1 MKKNNLILNLINFL
15 KKDILQNDDFY
26 LKIFDRNLRINAN
39 MVGLKLAVYNGK
51 FFIPLKIKENMVGKL
66 LGSFSFSKNILLFNK
81 NNYNY
86 KKKSKKK
93 K

>member
-1 MKKNNLILNLINFL
+1 MKKNNLILNLIDFL

-26 LKIFDRNLRINAN
+26 LKIFDRNLKISEN

-81 NNYNY
+81 NNYSY